1 MDNLEIIKKLFKV
14 INIEIKTSS
23 DLNLVEID
31 RELMLKDIINNEFSK
46 LIDSCKNIYK
56 TSKLTA
62 LHGNRLSKQKFPAI
76 NLLRQILKCH
86 KYKMTPK
93 ITSLGYHKNG
103 KKIIKHSY
111 IINEIINDPG
121 TVNEL
126 TNKII

>member
-1 MDNLEIIKKLFKV
+1 MENLEIIKKLFKI
-14 INIEIKTSS
+14 INIEINTIS
-23 DLNLVEID
+23 DLNLLEID
-31 RELMLKDIINNEFSK
+31 RDLLLKEIINNELTK
-46 LIDSCKNIYK
+46 LIDACKNIYK

-62 LHGNRLSKQKFPAI
+62 LHSNRLSKQKFPAI

-111 IINEIINDPG
+111 IINEIINE

-126 TNKII
+126 TNETI